1 MLNNL
6 EENKSQS
13 TSIIL
18 GVFLFL
24 TVLTDFHY
32 KYSLRYNL
40 ELPSELVYLK
50 LVIGLTLLLLS
61 LRMFKFKSHK
71 TAYVT
76 VGGLVLCSLFGL
88 MISNKINWFSIIYI
102 QGQYFFGLLVF
113 FFFVNYYKYLKV
125 KYLIKLLE
133 ILLWSNLI
141 FILVG
146 YFFEILLFK
155 TYGGRFGYDGI
166 FKSTSVASYFYM
178 FSLVLFLNQKKS
190 KYNYLL
196 LFNIIISSLLVGSK
210 TLYAFL
216 IVVFLYFIANK
227 GVRLIKNKKLFWASF
242 IGFVSVMSIL
252 LLEPLFSLNRVLK
265 RVLEDHGVLTAI
277 FSYRDVLV
285 KNAMIQ
291 VKEKFT
297 IMNYLFGGLDH
308 IQKLSQV
315 ALVDLFISFGF
326 VGSSLILY
334 FIIVNFPRTQNKN
347 INFMLFSIL
356 IFVLLRGNFLYYP
369 SEIFIS
375 MTIFAV
381 LLKTN
386 ESNINQFI
394 K

>member
-1 MLNNL
+1 MLKKL
-6 EENKSQS
+6 KDNKSQ
-13 TSIIL
+13 TISIIL
-18 GVFLFL
+18 MVFLGL

-40 ELPSELVYLK
+40 EFPSELVYLK
-50 LVIGLTLLLLS
+50 LVMGLTLLILS
-61 LRMFKFKSHK
+61 LNMFKFKTHK
-71 TAYVT
+71 KAYIT
-76 VGGLVLCSLFGL
+76 VIGIVLCSLFGL
-88 MISNKINWFSIIYI
+88 MISDYENWSSIIYI
-102 QGQYFFGLLVF
+102 LGQYFFGLLVF

-133 ILLWSNLI
+133 VLLWSNLL
-141 FILVG
+141 FILTG

-178 FSLVLFLNQKKS
+178 FSLVLFLNQKES
-190 KYNYLL
+190 RYNYLL

-216 IVVFLYFIANK
+216 IVVLLYFVAIK
-227 GVRLIKNKKLFWASF
+227 GVRLIKSKKVFWVSF
-242 IGFVSVMSIL
+242 IGTVAVSSIL
-252 LLEPLFSLNRVLK
+252 LLQPLLSLNIVLK

-285 KNAMIQ
+285 KKAFIQ
-291 VKEKFT
+291 VNENFT
-297 IMNYLFGGLDH
+297 ITNYLFGGLEH
-308 IQKLSQV
+308 IHKLAQV
-315 ALVDLFISFGF
+315 ALVDLFLSFGLLG
-326 VGSSLILY
+326 GSLTLY
-334 FIIVNFPRTQNKN
+334 FLYLNFPIIQNKSVK
-347 INFMLFSIL
+347 FMLYGIGVM
-356 IFVLLRGNFLYYP
+356 ILLRGNFLYYP
-369 SEIFIS
+369 SELFIS